1 MENKEIA
8 NQSQENKERQN
19 TSSDINNA
27 FGNYFVMLLSQ
38 GGLAIIAFLI
48 TFLLVKNIGIEN
60 YGQIA
65 VFISAAQF
73 AQVFLWWTANA
84 MARFGVQELVE
95 TGLISDSFWTRSLI
109 LSVNLIAV
117 VGFAFIWFPLVSR
130 SFKLSEEL
138 ASNFLIYLVVWAIA
152 MHFVFALQAT
162 KMMKEQSVLQMLE
175 KLLSLIILVGLIFY
189 GLISW
194 EKTLWVFTFSPILI
208 ILACLFLLR
217 RSLVWSPLKVKIR
230 LERIKEFL
238 KFSIPIPLYSLF
250 SPLTLNY
257 VGTIFIVNYHSK
269 ADLGFY
275 TIATQING
283 LLMMMP
289 TVLGNLL
296 MPIFV
301 TSNTEAGED
310 SLAKSYFREILPF
323 ITFLLAVLSTIF
335 VAIVYFCIPLFGEKY
350 SGIGLLLWI
359 LTAGGI
365 VSAPVLMG
373 FFPFLF
379 SKSTTYLAL
388 LASFC
393 SAITLLLFSYL
404 LVPGFGTIGSAWAMV
419 ISLVVNTFVFELA
432 TYRQLNLGFPKTL
445 YVALPNIFGALLFT
459 YNFNVFVCLFII
471 FFGLGLVVF
480 FDKMTYVNGF
490 AKLKSAFLKR

>member
-1 MENKEIA
+1 MNNKEIA
-8 NQSQENKERQN
+8 NQSHDKNERQN
-19 TSSDINNA
+19 TSWDINNA

-38 GGLAIIAFLI
+38 GGLAIVSFLI
-48 TFLLVKNIGIEN
+48 TFLLVRNIGIEN

-95 TGLISDSFWTRSLI
+95 TGLISDSFWTRTLI
-109 LSVNLIAV
+109 LFLNLIV
-117 VGFAFIWFPLVSR
+117 VIGFSFLWFPLVSR
-130 SFKLSEEL
+130 SFKLSADL
-138 ASNFLIYLVVWAIA
+138 STNFQIYLVIWAIA

-175 KLLSLIILVGLIFY
+175 KLLSLIILVGLVVWGIV
-189 GLISW
+189 SW
-194 EKTLWVFTFSPILI
+194 ENTLWVFTFSPILI

-217 RSLVWSPLKVKIR
+217 NSLVWNPLKVKIKF
-230 LERIKEFL
+230 ERIKEFL
-238 KFSIPIPLYSLF
+238 MFSIPIPLYSLF

-310 SLAKSYFREILPF
+310 SLAKSYFLEILPF
-323 ITFLLAVLSTIF
+323 ITFLLAVFSTVF
-335 VAIVYFCIPLFGEKY
+335 VSIVYFCIPLFGEKY

-388 LASFC
+388 LASLF
-393 SAITLLLFSYL
+393 SAVTLLLFSYL
-404 LVPGFGTIGSAWAMV
+404 LVPSYGTIGSAWAMV

-445 YVALPNIFGALLFT
+445 YIALPNIFGALLWT
-459 YNFNVFVCLFII
+459 YSFNVFVCLSVIFI
-471 FFGLGLVVF
+471 GLGLVVF
-480 FDKMTYVNGF
+480 LDKMTYVNGF
-490 AKLKSAFLKR
+490 AKLKAKVWKW